1 VETSARSV
9 DPLLPVSSFRSKR
22 VFDVTA
28 AAIGLVVFM
37 VPLSLIALGI
47 KAGSRGPVFYR
58 GVRIGRFGRPFRI
71 YKFRTMV
78 PDAERRGTATG
89 HNDARITT
97 AGRWLRRYK
106 LDELPQLIN
115 VLKGEMSL
123 VGPRPEVEEHIAV
136 YSAEEQLILTA
147 IPGITDLSSLRFVRL
162 GELLGTDDPNK
173 VFIEHYR
180 AEKNRL
186 RLEYVRT
193 RSFLLDLKIIFQT
206 LWAITGRRGDMTR
219 AR

>member
-1 VETSARSV
+1 
-9 DPLLPVSSFRSKR
+9 
-22 VFDVTA
+22 
-28 AAIGLVVFM
+28 M
-37 VPLSLIALGI
+37 
-47 KAGSRGPVFYR
+47 FYR

-78 PDAERRGTATG
+78 PDAERSGTATG
-89 HNDARITT
+89 HNDSRITT
-97 AGRWLRRYK
+97 AGSWLRRYK

-123 VGPRPEVEEHIAV
+123 VGPRPEVEEHTSV

-147 IPGITDLSSLRFVRL
+147 IPGITDLSSMRFVRL
-162 GELLGTDDPNK
+162 GELLGTEDPNK
-173 VFIEHYR
+173 VFIERYR

-193 RSFLLDLKIIFQT
+193 RSFWLDLKIIFLT
-206 LWAITGRRGDMTR
+206 LWAITGGRNHMTG

>member
-1 VETSARSV
+1 VETCGRSV
-9 DPLLPVSSFRSKR
+9 DLPSRGSSSRSKR
-22 VFDVTA
+22 AFDFTA
-28 AAIGLVVFM
+28 AAVGLLLLTF
-37 VPLSLIALGI
+37 PFSIIALAI
-47 KAGSRGPVFYR
+47 KAGSCGPVFYR

-78 PDAERRGTATG
+78 PDAERSGTATG
-89 HNDARITT
+89 HNDSRITT
-97 AGRWLRRYK
+97 AGSWLRRYK

-123 VGPRPEVEEHIAV
+123 VGPRPEVEEHTSV

-147 IPGITDLSSLRFVRL
+147 IPGITDLSSMRFVRL
-162 GELLGTDDPNK
+162 GELLGTEDPNK
-173 VFIEHYR
+173 VFIERYR

-193 RSFLLDLKIIFQT
+193 RSFWLDLKIIVLT
-206 LWAITGRRGDMTR
+206 LWAITGGRNHMTG